1 MGYRNGVGG
10 GLRGMSK
17 FAQIVKFST
26 LEGPWSLFLQ
36 TGHFFNSFEL
46 CGGRI
51 VPLNWPERAPSR
63 IYIIRISFVSKFV
76 FVPLA
81 AQLGGV

>member
-1 MGYRNGVGG
+1 
-10 GLRGMSK
+10 MSEICSNCEI
-17 FAQIVKFST
+17 FNTGRSVELISANRT
-26 LEGPWSLFLQ
+26 L
-36 TGHFFNSFEL
+36 FFNSFEL

-81 AQLGGV
+81 AQLG